1 MNEDEIL
8 YLVDVCGSRTYEQG
22 TELQDLPEYL
32 NSVAA
37 VLLSGQ
43 VELVKVKEEI
53 YINKESFHPHP
64 SPKSGG
70 EDSPISPDGLGSP
83 NTRKPSNK
91 ALVKNS
97 SSSKGVV
104 KPPVLPTIISPG
116 EVLQESAKDAYTK
129 WELESK
135 CSLLTR
141 SEATILFVNYEDLR
155 PVFSCSFALRKYAED
170 NGITNPYDFPLYGNV
185 SFSSRHSLLNG
196 NDLPS
201 ELERFAWWRSQERRL
216 LNLARAKRRGWNDWR
231 SRLEEDQLGKL
242 DENGTY
248 VNTKFDST
256 ATSAPYYW
264 NKTSIPTATPDFRI
278 HDASLSEMEV
288 SILFS
293 NVMEASLS
301 VQELEKQWQKRFASA
316 KLAGQSAGYKALLQD
331 FMAQLRKCRDDYHA
345 AEQVEADFQK
355 RGVFADASIL
365 REFVVIY
372 NKSKPLQIEKAVA
385 RMRQLL
391 ELTFDDDL
399 QFLLM
404 ESAHLWCSMGFTRA
418 TESMVEVCEKAALPV
433 PILVYTSIV
442 TGWIRHK
449 DLKNATGAMV
459 KMVKLGL
466 APDIETINALLIL
479 NISLG
484 FEETACSI
492 LDELESAAADG
503 GQRPSR
509 KTYVIAISGIVRHG
523 DGLRIENSSHLLKSR

>member
-22 TELQDLPEYL
+22 TELEELPEYL

-37 VLLSGQ
+37 ILLSGQ

-53 YINKESFHPHP
+53 NKESFHLHP

-70 EDSPISPDGLGSP
+70 KDCPLSPDGGP

-91 ALVKNS
+91 ALLKNS
-97 SSSKGVV
+97 SSSKIVV
-104 KPPVLPTIISPG
+104 LPPFLPTIISTG
-116 EVLQESAKDAYTK
+116 EVLQESAKDACTK
-129 WELESK
+129 WEESK

-141 SEATILFVNYEDLR
+141 SEVTILFVNYEDLR
-155 PVFSCSFALRKYAED
+155 PLFSCSFALRKYAED
-170 NGITNPYDFPLYGNV
+170 NGITNPCDFPKYGNV

-196 NDLPS
+196 NDLPTES
-201 ELERFAWWRSQERRL
+201 QRFAWWRSQERRL

-278 HDASLSEMEV
+278 HDTSLSGMEV

-301 VQELEKQWQKRFASA
+301 VQELEKQWQNRFASA

-331 FMAQLRKCRDDYHA
+331 FMAQLRKCRDNYHA

-385 RMRQLL
+385 RMLQLL
-391 ELTFDDDL
+391 ELTFDEDL

-418 TESMVEVCEKAALPV
+418 TESLVEVCEEAALPV

-449 DLKNATGAMV
+449 DLENSTGAMV

-466 APDIETINALLIL
+466 APDIDTINALLIL
-479 NISLG
+479 HISLG

-503 GQRPSR
+503 GRRPSR
-509 KTYVIAISGIVRHG
+509 KTYVIVISGIVRHG
-523 DGLRIENSSHLLKSR
+523 DGLRIENSSHFLKSR